1 MCINLLIVD
10 DSDVDILIVEDAI
23 SEFSDTINFK
33 SFSHPENFLSYIE
46 AIHPEMFRM
55 EKFIIISDINMPK
68 INGFEMLERI
78 RAQPQ
83 MALVPIIMFSSSSSH
98 QDALKSLSLGA
109 NAYLTKPL
117 HIDTYQKLICNTIE
131 FWKHH
136 LQA

>member
-1 MCINLLIVD
+1 MD
-10 DSDVDILIVEDAI
+10 DSDVDILIVEDAV

-33 SFSHPENFLSYIE
+33 SFSDPENFLTYID
-46 AIHPEMFRM
+46 AIHPEIFRL

-78 RAQPQ
+78 RAKLQ

-98 QDALKSLSLGA
+98 NDALKSISLGA
-109 NAYLTKPL
+109 NAYLTKPH
-117 HIDTYQKLICNTIE
+117 HIDTYQKLICNTIK

-136 LQA
+136 LQS